1 MSIASRSK
9 LRWQVPE
16 LHLDGSSAEH
26 GVTEAAA
33 VFLVTLDV
41 EGDPVRVG

>member
-26 GVTEAAA
+26 GVTEAAG
-33 VFLVTLDV
+33 FLVTLDV
-41 EGDPVRVG
+41 KGDPVWVG